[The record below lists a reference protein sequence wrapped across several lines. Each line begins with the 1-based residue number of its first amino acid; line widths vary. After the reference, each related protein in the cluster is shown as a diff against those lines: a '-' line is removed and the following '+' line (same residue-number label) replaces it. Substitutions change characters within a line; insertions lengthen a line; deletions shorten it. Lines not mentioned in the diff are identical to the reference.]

1 MNKWWNKLFNP
12 LSSKEGRKIN
22 KTKYIIGLGL
32 IGVLLILTS
41 SMFKPNNDKPVPNNA
56 AVESQSQSNAV
67 QASETTDSIS
77 QLESEY
83 EKQLKPLLENIE
95 GVSDVDIMINL
106 SATQEKVY
114 DKNLIIGKQTTKE
127 TDKNG
132 GEREIEDYSKE
143 EQLVLVR
150 QGDREVPLLTKTEKP
165 QVSGVFVTAK
175 GVDQMTVRGWV
186 VEAISRVLDVPS
198 HRVSVLPK

>member
-1 MNKWWNKLFNP
+1 MNKWWNKLFSP
-12 LSSKEGRKIN
+12 LSSKEGRKLN
-22 KTKYIIGLGL
+22 KTKYIIGLGI

-41 SMFKPNNDKPVPNNA
+41 SWFKPSSGKDALPQEQTEQTKSHSSNDQV
-56 AVESQSQSNAV
+56 S
-67 QASETTDSIS
+67 ASTDSIG

-106 SATQEKVY
+106 SATQSKVY

-132 GEREIEDYSKE
+132 GKGR
-143 EQLVLVR
+143 L
-150 QGDREVPLLTKTEKP
+150 KTIPKKNSWYWC
-165 QVSGVFVTAK
+165 VKVTVK
-175 GVDQMTVRGWV
+175 FRY
-186 VEAISRVLDVPS
+186 
-198 HRVSVLPK
+198 